1 MSQYFHRSPF
11 VAICSA
17 LVAAAPLASAQY
29 PPNAEY
35 SDIITSPINS
45 NISVAYKS
53 PTAGTCTTVFSSQ
66 KQYTG
71 YIGLPPYTLAPIQ
84 QNYSINTFFW
94 FVEARNSPESAPLTI
109 WLNGGPGS
117 SSMIGLFQE
126 SGPCEVVEMADGTY
140 GTQARMWGWD
150 RSSNVLYID
159 QPAQV
164 GFSYDTLTNASYDFI
179 RDTFYSPPVAVPA
192 GRPAYSF
199 LNGTFGS
206 NDGWATANTTEI
218 AAHAAWHFL
227 QTFLAAFPQ
236 YNPGARPNSTNISTT
251 GVNLFAESYGG
262 KYGPVFANFFEEQ
275 NAKRENG
282 TLPKNKTLAISLS
295 SLGIINGLVDDLIQ
309 DYYLPLFAY
318 NNTYGVQAISQT
330 DELNGLGDYS
340 NTDACH
346 ASILACR
353 NAMSS
358 TDPDGD
364 GDVIS
369 TNQLC
374 EAAQYTCNNI
384 TIAYQESGYSVYD
397 IRVKD
402 PSPYPP
408 AAYQQYL
415 NQAAVQA
422 AIGARVNY
430 TESNALVQS
439 AFISTGDTIRGGQLD
454 DLAGLLEM
462 GVRVALIYGD
472 ADYVCNWLGGQA
484 VAFAVAA
491 LLPDYPAS
499 NASSRGSTPQTYLSG
514 FNAAGYADIVVNS
527 SYVGGAVRQWGNFS
541 FSRIYDAG
549 HMVPYYQPETAF
561 TLFTR
566 IIDGTDLSTGEPINL
581 SNFTSTGPRNATHT
595 NSVPSQP
602 SPTCWVR
609 AINSTCSTT
618 DVQAMLAGS
627 GVVEAG
633 IWYANEDDYTPP
645 SSSVTA
651 GVPGTPIVRSTASS
665 SSTTGKPSV
674 TTVAPTGVYTATATP
689 SVSSKGSGNP
699 VAVDGSTVLGS
710 LLLGLAGL
718 IAGL

>member
-1 MSQYFHRSPF
+1 MLTVMSQLYFHLAP
-11 VAICSA
+11 AIAIVSA
-17 LVAAAPLASAQY
+17 LLIAAPLASAQY
-29 PPNAEY
+29 PPEAEY
-35 SDIITSPINS
+35 SNIITSPINP
-45 NISVAYKS
+45 NITIAYKS
-53 PTAGTCTTVFSSQ
+53 PTAGTCTTVFTSQ

-94 FVEARNSPESAPLTI
+94 FVEARNSPETAPLTI
-109 WLNGGPGS
+109 WLSGGPGS

-140 GTQARMWGWD
+140 GTQSRMWGWD

-164 GFSYDTLTNASYDFI
+164 GFSYDTLTNASYDLI
-179 RDTFYSPPVAVPA
+179 RDTFTSPPVAAPA
-192 GRPAYSF
+192 GQPAYSF

-206 NDGWATANTTEI
+206 NDEHATANTTEI
-218 AAHAAWHFL
+218 AAHATWHFL
-227 QTFLAAFPQ
+227 QSFLAAFPQ
-236 YNPGARPNSTNISTT
+236 YNPGVRPNSTNISTT

-275 NAKRENG
+275 NTKRENG
-282 TLPKNKTLAISLS
+282 TLSKNSTLAVSLS

-309 DYYLPLFAY
+309 DYYLSLYAF
-318 NNTYGVQAISQT
+318 NNTYGVQAITQT
-330 DELNGLGDYS
+330 EELNGLGDYS
-340 NTDACH
+340 NTNACH

-358 TDPDGD
+358 TDPDGY
-364 GDVIS
+364 GDVAS
-369 TNQLC
+369 TNLLC
-374 EAAQYTCNNI
+374 ENAQYTCNNI

-402 PSPYPP
+402 PSPYAP
-408 AAYQQYL
+408 AAYQEYL
-415 NQAAVQA
+415 NQAAVQK

-430 TESNALVQS
+430 TESNSLVQS
-439 AFISTGDTIRGGQLD
+439 AFISTGDTIRGGQLE

-472 ADYVCNWLGGQA
+472 ADYICNWFGGQA
-484 VAFAVAA
+484 VAFAIAN
-491 LLPDYPAS
+491 LLPDYPPTNVS
-499 NASSRGSTPQTYLSG
+499 ESGKTYLSG

-527 SYVGGAVRQWGNFS
+527 TYVGGAVREWGNLS

-561 TLFTR
+561 TVFAR

-581 SNFTSTGPRNATHT
+581 SNFSSTGPTNATHT

-602 SPTCWVR
+602 SPTCWIR
-609 AINSTCSTT
+609 AINSTCTNT
-618 DVQAMLAGS
+618 DVEAILAGS

-633 IWYANEDDYTPP
+633 VWYENENEYTPP
-645 SSSVTA
+645 SSSVVA
-651 GVPGTPIVRSTASS
+651 GVPGTPVVRS
-665 SSTTGKPSV
+665 SSTATSSGKSSS

-689 SVSSKGSGNP
+689 TSSKGLGNV
-699 VAVDGSTVLGS
+699 VAVDGSSLLGS
-710 LLLGLAGL
+710 LILGMAGL
-718 IAGL
+718 LIGL